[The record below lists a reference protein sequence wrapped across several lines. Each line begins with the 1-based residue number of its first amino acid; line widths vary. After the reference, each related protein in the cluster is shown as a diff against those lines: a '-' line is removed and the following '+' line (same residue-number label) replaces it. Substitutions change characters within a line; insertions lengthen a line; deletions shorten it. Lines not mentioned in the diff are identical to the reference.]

1 MFRRATRIFEIPT
14 KNTNVRCEHEVI
26 EDWTCKNCKTKL
38 SQFDCILDDNGGK
51 IEKNFRIIYENQFIQ
66 DFLNE

>member
-1 MFRRATRIFEIPT
+1 M
-14 KNTNVRCEHEVI
+14 RCEHEVI

-51 IEKNFRIIYENQFIQ
+51 IAKNFRIIYENQFIQ